1 MYVLRMRGNGTDD
14 FDELWRIRKGDKMAL
29 GVSEKKKIAKSNPI
43 IYKLE
48 NYTKHMGYMANGSR
62 VADRAVG
69 NTENSERVCTYEGV
83 KTKTAIFMA
92 LTMLGFF
99 AYFCLHNIFKMSPGR
114 FGALPQFILE
124 SSIHQIDITITE
136 LILFIIAAV
145 ITAIMPFIAAFFI
158 SSIPVV
164 GSIYAVCQGYF
175 IGFLTGLLKPQYRFI
190 PILAL
195 IITLA
200 IVAMMLGLYLSGKV
214 KVTSSFKSGMY
225 AFFGTAVI
233 CTIITTILYVL
244 PFSKEMVQSY
254 FTFLNSPA
262 VSLLLSLVFM
272 VAAILFLLVDF
283 ETIKECVEKGLSEK
297 YEWMAAWGLAYTV
310 IYLYTRVFGYLL
322 RIFSWIAKNSK
333 NK

>member
-1 MYVLRMRGNGTDD
+1 
-14 FDELWRIRKGDKMAL
+14 MAL
-29 GVSEKKKIAKSNPI
+29 GVSEKKKLAKSNPI

-48 NYTKHMGYMANGSR
+48 SYTKQMGYMANGSR
-62 VADRAVG
+62 VVDRASG
-69 NTENSERVCTYEGV
+69 SSANNGQACTYVGIKA
-83 KTKTAIFMA
+83 KTVVFLV
-92 LTMLGFF
+92 LTLLGFIS
-99 AYFCLHNIFKMSPGR
+99 YFCLHAMFKLSPDR

-136 LILFIIAAV
+136 LVIFIVAAV
-145 ITAIMPFIAAFFI
+145 ITAIVPFIATFFRGA
-158 SSIPVV
+158 IPVA
-164 GSIYAVCQGYF
+164 GTLYAVCQGYF

-200 IVAMMLGLYLSGKV
+200 IVVMMLSLYLSGAV
-214 KVTSSFKSGMY
+214 QVTSGFKKGMY

-233 CTIITTILYVL
+233 CTIITTILYIL

-262 VSLLLSLVFM
+262 ISLLISLVFM

-283 ETIKECVEKGLSEK
+283 ETIRECVEKGLSQK

-310 IYLYTRVFGYLL
+310 LYLYTRVFGYLM
-322 RIFSWIAKNSK
+322 RIFSLVAKSSK
-333 NK
+333 KK